1 MADPQ
6 AVHLAVATQTETVA
20 QTGAHDE
27 HVEPTAFGVA
37 LFTPAFFIALA
48 MLVVFAIM
56 LRARVPALIA
66 KGLDSRIA
74 DIRKQLDEA
83 ARLRAEAEALRDEY
97 AKKAKAADA
106 DIAALKEAAEQ
117 QAKEIVAKA
126 KADATALVAR
136 RRAMAEDKIA
146 AAERA
151 AIEEVR
157 TRAATAAAAAAR
169 GLIAETHDSVADRKL
184 VDQAISGL

>member
-1 MADPQ
+1 MADPH
-6 AVHLAVATQTETVA
+6 AAYLAVAQVHTEVA
-20 QTGAHDE
+20 GSAVDH
-27 HVEPTAFGVA
+27 HVEPSAFGVP
-37 LFTPAFFIALA
+37 LLTPGFFVALA

-56 LRARVPALIA
+56 LKARVPALIA
-66 KGLDSRIA
+66 KGLDARISG
-74 DIRKQLDEA
+74 IRQQLDEA
-83 ARLRAEAEALRDEY
+83 AKLRAEAEALRDEY
-97 AKKAKAADA
+97 ARKAREADA
-106 DIAALKEAAEQ
+106 DIAALRDGAEQ

-169 GLIAETHDSVADRKL
+169 GLIAETHNSEADRKL
-184 VDQAISGL
+184 IDQAIAGL

>member
-1 MADPQ
+1 
-6 AVHLAVATQTETVA
+6 
-20 QTGAHDE
+20 
-27 HVEPTAFGVA
+27 GVA

-48 MLVVFAIM
+48 MLVVLAIM
-56 LRARVPALIA
+56 LKARVPALIA
-66 KGLDSRIA
+66 KGLDSRISG
-74 DIRKQLDEA
+74 IRQQLDEA

-97 AKKAKAADA
+97 AKKSRDADA
-106 DIAALKEAAEQ
+106 DIAALRDAAEQ
-117 QAKEIVAKA
+117 QAREIVAKA

-169 GLIAETHDSVADRKL
+169 GLTAESHDSAADRKL